1 MKDIINFCDKTIA
14 ETKPET
20 QNIEAKLKASM
31 EREYLLGM
39 KKQQSF
45 YFNKENSRNLTNWNT
60 LWNMIPPSQT
70 RKIKYWQENQTCR
83 LPNHL
88 WGTQHRYKTMNLF
101 EIFRRGPNNE
111 RNNSKR
117 ITRQGKHAKKGNRYT
132 AEKIEDQY
140 HEIHCKQT
148 NLIMINKYHLSK
160 LTLRQKCP
168 DMEFLLVRIF
178 LYSDCQIGR

>member
-70 RKIKYWQENQTCR
+70 RKIKYWQENQKCR

-88 WGTQHRYKTMNLF
+88 WGCNTATKQWTYLQYLDGAQTMKETIQSASLDKANIQKREIATPRKKLKT
-101 EIFRRGPNNE
+101 
-111 RNNSKR
+111 S
-117 ITRQGKHAKKGNRYT
+117 ITKSIA
-132 AEKIEDQY
+132 
-140 HEIHCKQT
+140 
-148 NLIMINKYHLSK
+148 NKPIWSW
-160 LTLRQKCP
+160 
-168 DMEFLLVRIF
+168 
-178 LYSDCQIGR
+178 